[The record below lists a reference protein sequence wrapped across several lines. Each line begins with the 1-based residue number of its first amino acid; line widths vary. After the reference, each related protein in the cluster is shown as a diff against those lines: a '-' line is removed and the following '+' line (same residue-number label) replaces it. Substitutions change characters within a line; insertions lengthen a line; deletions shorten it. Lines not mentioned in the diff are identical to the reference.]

1 MKQERK
7 VYENVELVRGA
18 KGVTK
23 KFIADKLGL
32 SLQGYRHI
40 ANGAVSLDVER
51 LKIIANALGEDEKIF
66 FKAELTD
73 EVIKKIN
80 NPVNS

>member
-1 MKQERK
+1 MPQERK
-7 VYENVELVRGA
+7 VYENVELVRIA

-23 KFIADKLGL
+23 KYIADKLGL

-51 LKIIANALGEDEKIF
+51 LKIIANALGEEEKIF
-66 FKAELTD
+66 FKTELTD
-73 EVIKKIN
+73 EVIEKIN
-80 NPVNS
+80 NSSNN